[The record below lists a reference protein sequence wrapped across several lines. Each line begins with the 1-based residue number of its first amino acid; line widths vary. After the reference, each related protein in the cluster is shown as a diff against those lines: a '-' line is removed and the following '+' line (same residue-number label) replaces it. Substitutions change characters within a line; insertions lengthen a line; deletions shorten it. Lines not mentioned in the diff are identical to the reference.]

1 MTTFGKAKH
10 VHFVGIGGIGM
21 SGIAELLINLG
32 YEVSGSDIKESPVI
46 RRLSGLGGKISI
58 NHGKENIKSHP
69 KGRNAGRVDETQIWC
84 GCSGHTWQNHDHLYD
99 SVYLK
104 LRKS

>member
-32 YEVSGSDIKESPVI
+32 YEVSGSDIK
-46 RRLSGLGGKISI
+46 K
-58 NHGKENIKSHP
+58 
-69 KGRNAGRVDETQIWC
+69 T
-84 GCSGHTWQNHDHLYD
+84 
-99 SVYLK
+99 
-104 LRKS
+104 